1 MKNNESLKAVRERE
15 RERESYTSRDEIE
28 GLFVVQKNNKGQA
41 M

>member
-1 MKNNESLKAVRERE
+1 MRNDVSLKAVRE

-28 GLFVVQKNNKGQA
+28 GLFVVPKNNKGQA

>member
-1 MKNNESLKAVRERE
+1 MRNDVSLKAV

-28 GLFVVQKNNKGQA
+28 GLFVVPKNNKGQA